1 MIDAQ
6 IFDKVGGLSGAYVQ
20 GDYEDSD
27 LCLRLS
33 EAGRNNWYFPGVM
46 LYHLEGQSYPAP
58 ARQVNYEYNRWLFNE
73 TWAEAISKANLKA
86 GLLTGPAPGITD
98 PKTGRIRRVK
108 ASGNGASDDSITTR
122 AKMPNAST
130 LGDGAESADEE

>member
-1 MIDAQ
+1 MIDAGLYEAA
-6 IFDKVGGLSGAYVQ
+6 GGLSSVYIQ

-33 EAGRNNWYFPGVM
+33 QAGRKNWYFPQVE
-46 LYHLEGQSYPAP
+46 LYHLEGQSYASA